1 MNYNIMRHCIYGD
14 VLDGEPM
21 LPEER
26 EREFNCINKLRC
38 EFIVLLSCM
47 CLCTKVIT
55 YLF

>member
-26 EREFNCINKLRC
+26 EREFNNKSKFFC
-38 EFIVLLSCM
+38 NNFVLLCSV
-47 CLCTKVIT
+47 CLCTTIIT
-55 YLF
+55 YLL

>member
-26 EREFNCINKLRC
+26 EREFNHKSKFFCNN
-38 EFIVLLSCM
+38 FVLLCSV
-47 CLCTKVIT
+47 CLCTTIIT